1 VERGWESLRRLNSAE
16 EDFTVAEEDFT
27 AEVLEAEE
35 EVFTEVASVVAAFT
49 AEDFTVVVVVVAVDF
64 TVVVVVVDF
73 TVVEDFME
81 VTEGMADF
89 LTDELVG
96 FVTIRHFGMDYTHL
110 RFSRR
115 ESTDGRF

>member
-1 VERGWESLRRLNSAE
+1 M
-16 EDFTVAEEDFT
+16 AEEDFT

-35 EVFTEVASVVAAFT
+35 EVFTEEASVVAAFT
-49 AEDFTVVVVVVAVDF
+49 AEDFTVVVVD
-64 TVVVVVVDF
+64 VVVVVVDF
-73 TVVEDFME
+73 TMVEDFME